1 MRILDMKPGETAYT
15 QLSSY
20 VLIVLSRRHDGWCA
34 YIGAVAGDNHE
45 REWPGV
51 LASGDKLKPQVAE
64 AIVKHYF
71 YPGFDTEGVD
81 YAL

>member
-15 QLSSY
+15 QLSQY
-20 VLIVLSRRHDGWCA
+20 VLVVLKRRHDGWCA
-34 YIGAVAGDNHE
+34 YVGAVRGDRHSL
-45 REWPGV
+45 EWPEV
-51 LASGDKLKPQVAE
+51 LLNGDKLKPEVAE

>member
-20 VLIVLSRRHDGWCA
+20 VLVVLCRREDGWCA
-34 YIGAVAGDNHE
+34 YVGAVRGDNHD
-45 REWPGV
+45 REWHGV
-51 LASGDKLKPQVAE
+51 LSYGDKLNPAVAE
-64 AIVKHYF
+64 AIAKHYF
-71 YPGFDTEGVD
+71 YPGFDTEGVP